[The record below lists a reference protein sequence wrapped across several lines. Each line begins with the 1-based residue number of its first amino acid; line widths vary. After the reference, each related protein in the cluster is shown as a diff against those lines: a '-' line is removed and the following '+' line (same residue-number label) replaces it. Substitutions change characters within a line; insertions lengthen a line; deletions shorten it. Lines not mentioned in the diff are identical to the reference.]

1 MKKILFISISILFF
15 SCSNSPNS
23 IKPTSNADK
32 TILQKID
39 MAGMGMLED
48 LKIQSV
54 DMIGDNSYK
63 ATHTFTNPMTKRKM
77 RITRKYILNSKL
89 DSVLKMEDIKIEM
102 ETEGEY
108 KEMFK

>member
-1 MKKILFISISILFF
+1 MKKILLISISILFF
-15 SCSNSPNS
+15 NCSNSSNS
-23 IKPTSNADK
+23 VKQTSNADK

-54 DMIGDNSYK
+54 NMIGDNTYQ
-63 ATHTFTNPMTKRKM
+63 ATHTFTNPMTKREM
-77 RITRKYILNSKL
+77 RITRKYILNSEL
-89 DSVLKMEDIKIEM
+89 DSVLSMDDIKIEM
-102 ETEGEY
+102 KTEGEF